1 MMPRHERTALDVHQL
16 RDTGLDPVGD
26 RPWGTH
32 ICLFY
37 GTPQDL
43 YDVHASYFGAGLANG
58 EFCIWAVSGPVSRD
72 NAIEALRKSVPDFE
86 KYLRD
91 GQIEIIPGYQWYLRG
106 DEFDAQRITGGW
118 HAKLDEAL
126 ARGFEGMRV
135 SGNAFWFETSLWEAF
150 RDYEAELDRS
160 LAGRKMIVLCT
171 YCLEESRAIDVLDVA
186 RTHNFSIAKRDGR
199 WEFLETPELA
209 GAKREIGRLNG
220 AIDILSKPFPGRR
233 HLTHREQVVLA
244 QVVKGAS
251 SKEAGRNL
259 NISPRTVEFH
269 RKNIMRK
276 LGARNVIDLL
286 GLVLGSSRSDQ
297 HSQHSMSKSPI
308 FGEPQR

>member
-1 MMPRHERTALDVHQL
+1 MSRHARTALEVDQL
-16 RDTGLDPVGD
+16 RKTGLDPVGD

-37 GTPQDL
+37 ETVQDL
-43 YDVHASYFGAGLANG
+43 YDVHADYFAAGLASG
-58 EFCIWAVSGPVSRD
+58 EFCIWALSDPID
-72 NAIEALRKSVPDFE
+72 QENAIEALRKSVPDFE

-91 GQIEIIPGYQWYLRG
+91 GQIEFVPGYQWYLRG
-106 DEFDAQRITGGW
+106 DEFDPQRITGGW

-135 SGNAFWFETSLWEAF
+135 SGNAFWFETDLWTAF
-150 RDYEAELDRS
+150 REYEAELDRS
-160 LAGRKMIVLCT
+160 LAGRSMIVLCT
-171 YCLEESRAIDVLDVA
+171 YSLAASRAVDVLDVA
-186 RTHNFSIAKRDGR
+186 RMHNFSIAKRDGR
-199 WEFLETPELA
+199 WDFLETPELA
-209 GAKREIGRLNG
+209 EAKREIARLNG
-220 AIDILSKPFPGRR
+220 AIDILSNPFPGSR
-233 HLTHREQVVLA
+233 HLTHREQIVLA

-251 SKEAGRNL
+251 SKEAARNL

-286 GLVLGSSRSDQ
+286 RIVLGGSRSDQ
-297 HSQHSMSKSPI
+297 HSMSTS
-308 FGEPQR
+308 GEP

>member
-1 MMPRHERTALDVHQL
+1 MSRHERAALDFGQL
-16 RDTGLDPVGD
+16 RKTGLDPVGD

-37 GTPQDL
+37 ENRQDL
-43 YDVHASYFGAGLANG
+43 YDVHADYFGAGLASG
-58 EFCIWAVSGPVSRD
+58 EFCIWAVSDPINREK
-72 NAIEALRKSVPDFE
+72 AIESLQKAVPNFD
-86 KYLRD
+86 KYLRE
-91 GQIEIIPGYQWYLRG
+91 GQIEVVPGYQWYLRG
-106 DEFDAQRITGGW
+106 DDFDAQRITGGW

-135 SGNAFWFETSLWEAF
+135 SGNAFWFETSLWKTF
-150 RDYEAELDRS
+150 REYEAELDRS
-160 LAGRKMIVLCT
+160 LAGRRMIVLCT
-171 YCLEESRAIDVLDVA
+171 YCLEASRAVDVLDVA

-209 GAKREIGRLNG
+209 EAKREIGRLNG
-220 AIDILSKPFPGRR
+220 AINVLSKPFPGRR

-251 SKEAGRNL
+251 SKEAARNL

-269 RKNIMRK
+269 RKNIMSK

-286 GLVLGSSRSDQ
+286 GMVLGNGLSDQ
-297 HSQHSMSKSPI
+297 NTVPTTPVPE
-308 FGEPQR
+308 EPRR

>member
-1 MMPRHERTALDVHQL
+1 MSRHARTAFDAHQL
-16 RDTGLDPVGD
+16 RKTGLDLVGE

-37 GTPQDL
+37 ETPQDL
-43 YDVHASYFGAGLANG
+43 YDVHADYFGAGLAHG
-58 EFCIWAVSGPVSRD
+58 EFCIWALSDPINRE
-72 NAIEALRKSVPDFE
+72 NAIKALRKSVPDFD
-86 KYLRD
+86 KYLRG
-91 GQIEIIPGYQWYLRG
+91 GQIEFIQGYKWYLGG
-106 DEFDAQRITGGW
+106 DEFDPQRITGGW

-135 SGNAFWFETSLWEAF
+135 SGNAFWFETDLWTTF
-150 RDYEAELDRS
+150 REYEAELDRS
-160 LAGRKMIVLCT
+160 LAGRRMIVLCT
-171 YCLEESRAIDVLDVA
+171 YSLKASRAIDVLDVA

-199 WEFLETPELA
+199 WDFLETPELA
-209 GAKREIGRLNG
+209 EAKREIGRLNG
-220 AIDILSKPFPGRR
+220 AIDILSKPFPGSR
-233 HLTHREQVVLA
+233 HLTHREQVAPA

-276 LGARNVIDLL
+276 LGARNVVDLL
-286 GLVLGSSRSDQ
+286 GIVLGNSRPDR
-297 HSQHSMSKSPI
+297 HGMPTAPI
-308 FGEPQR
+308 VGEPGQ

>member
-1 MMPRHERTALDVHQL
+1 MSRHERTAVDVHQL
-16 RDTGLDPVGD
+16 RNTGLAPVGD

-37 GTPQDL
+37 ETPQDL
-43 YDVHASYFGAGLANG
+43 YDVHAEYFGAGLASG
-58 EFCIWAVSGPVSRD
+58 EFCIWALSDPINRE
-72 NAIEALRKSVPDFE
+72 NAIEALRKSVPDFD

-91 GQIEIIPGYQWYLRG
+91 GQIEFIPGYQWYLRG
-106 DEFDAQRITGGW
+106 EEFDPQRITGGW

-126 ARGFEGMRV
+126 ARGFDGMRV
-135 SGNAFWFETSLWEAF
+135 SGNAFWFETGLWTTF
-150 RDYEAELDRS
+150 REYEAELDRS

-171 YCLEESRAIDVLDVA
+171 YSLKASRAVDVLDVA

-199 WEFLETPELA
+199 WDFLETPELA
-209 GAKREIGRLNG
+209 QAKREIGRLNG
-220 AIDILSKPFPGRR
+220 AIDILSNPFPGRR

-251 SKEAGRNL
+251 SKEAARNL
-259 NISPRTVEFH
+259 SISHRTVEFH

-286 GLVLGSSRSDQ
+286 GIVLGNRLPNQYSLSS
-297 HSQHSMSKSPI
+297 SPI
-308 FGEPQR
+308 GADRGEAH

>member
-1 MMPRHERTALDVHQL
+1 MSHHERTALDGPQL
-16 RDTGLDPVGD
+16 RKTGLDPIGD
-26 RPWGTH
+26 KPWGTH

-37 GTPQDL
+37 EKKQDL
-43 YDVHASYFGAGLANG
+43 YDVHADYFGAGLASG
-58 EFCIWAVSGPVSRD
+58 EFCVWAVSDPINREK
-72 NAIEALRKSVPDFE
+72 AIGALRTSVPDFDN
-86 KYLRD
+86 YMRD
-91 GQIEIIPGYQWYLRG
+91 GQIEFIPGYQWYLRG
-106 DEFDAQRITGGW
+106 DDFDPQRITGGW

-135 SGNAFWFETSLWEAF
+135 SGNAFWFETNLWSTF
-150 RDYEAELDRS
+150 RQYEAELDRS

-171 YCLEESRAIDVLDVA
+171 YCLEASRAVDVLDVA
-186 RTHNFSIAKRDGR
+186 RTHNFSVAKRDGR

-209 GAKREIGRLNG
+209 QAKREIEKLNG
-220 AIDILSKPFPGRR
+220 AIEILSKPFPGRQ
-233 HLTHREQVVLA
+233 HLTDRERVVLA

-251 SKEAGRNL
+251 SKEAARDL

-286 GLVLGSSRSDQ
+286 KIVFGSS
-297 HSQHSMSKSPI
+297 
-308 FGEPQR
+308 

>member
-1 MMPRHERTALDVHQL
+1 MLRRERTALDTHQL
-16 RDTGLDPVGD
+16 RKTGLDLVGE

-37 GTPQDL
+37 ETPQDL
-43 YDVHASYFGAGLANG
+43 YDVHADYFGAGLAGG
-58 EFCIWAVSGPVSRD
+58 EYCIWALSDPIDRE
-72 NAIEALRKSVPDFE
+72 NAIKALRQSVPDFD

-91 GQIEIIPGYQWYLRG
+91 GQIEFVPGYQWYLRG
-106 DEFDAQRITGGW
+106 DEFDPQRITGGW

-135 SGNAFWFETSLWEAF
+135 SGNAFWFETDLWTTF
-150 RDYEAELDRS
+150 REYEAELDRS
-160 LAGRKMIVLCT
+160 LAGRRMIVLCT
-171 YCLEESRAIDVLDVA
+171 YSLKASRAIDVLDVA

-199 WEFLETPELA
+199 WDFLETPELA
-209 GAKREIGRLNG
+209 EAKREIGRLNG
-220 AIDILSKPFPGRR
+220 AIDILSKPFPGSR

-276 LGARNVIDLL
+276 LGARNVVDLL
-286 GLVLGSSRSDQ
+286 GIVLGSSRPDP
-297 HSQHSMSKSPI
+297 HGMPTAPI
-308 FGEPQR
+308 VSEPGQ